1 MNIENRS
8 LKYVEFHMFE
18 TFNPVFLNQMQIA
31 GFWHEDDGYP
41 RYESVVEN
49 TDEQEGANISYL
61 FPVFDPNSDE
71 YDTYEFN
78 PTE

>member
-1 MNIENRS
+1 MNIEKRS

-18 TFNPVFLNQMQIA
+18 TFRPVFLEQMQIG
-31 GFWHEDDGYP
+31 GFWHDDNGLP

-61 FPVFDPNSDE
+61 FPAFEPDYDE
-71 YDTYEFN
+71 YDTYEFD
-78 PTE
+78 PTK

>member
-1 MNIENRS
+1 
-8 LKYVEFHMFE
+8 MFE
-18 TFNPVFLNQMQIA
+18 TFNPVFLEQAQIA
-31 GFWHEDDGYP
+31 GFWHDDDGYP